1 MGKNNRQRRI
11 TKHSAAKRRQSHK
24 YTHQRSGGP
33 AAGSSRAA
41 GSPFS
46 GGGTTDPFTRCDA
59 APSVEQL
66 RREQAER
73 SLNRLLG
80 ARASG
85 QLLAHLVEQELI
97 SLQSAGLRKL
107 DELVTARLRY
117 VISAL
122 WEHGWQPLD
131 LLHVVYKSSP
141 RLAPLSAAVITDQ
154 AEAVRAVQRAPQDW
168 LNQLEV
174 VAEEAGGLAAGRDQR
189 TTYLLAAALGRS
201 GLGLVE
207 AWLDIITVARLISEL
222 PRLELIAPPPSK
234 WGKLVD
240 LAPFD
245 PVSERGKVLKRI
257 RALLAK
263 AEATNHPAEA
273 DTFTAK
279 AQDLVT
285 RHAIDE
291 ALLTAAADAAITVV
305 AKRVHL
311 QSPYATT
318 KTSLLNAVATAN
330 RCKVIYFD
338 RLAIATVVGVPL
350 DIDQVEMLFTS
361 LLIQATRAM
370 TEAGAAQPGSFDRS
384 ATFRRSFLA
393 AYAVRIGERL
403 SEATS
408 AATKSYGN
416 ELVPLLR
423 RHEDAVTA
431 EFERLFPFTREVGG
445 RYFDR
450 RGWDAGRRAADRAVF
465 TAGRISA

>member
-1 MGKNNRQRRI
+1 MGKNNRQRRAA
-11 TKHSAAKRRQSHK
+11 KHSAAKRHGSHQ
-24 YTHQRSGGP
+24 HSGRP
-33 AAGSSRAA
+33 AAGTSRAA
-41 GSPFS
+41 GTQFS
-46 GGGTTDPFTRCDA
+46 GGGTTDPFTRRDA
-59 APSVEQL
+59 APGIEQR

-80 ARASG
+80 ARAST

-97 SLQSAGLRKL
+97 SLQSDALRKL
-107 DELVTARLRY
+107 DELGTARLRY
-117 VISAL
+117 VLAGL

-131 LLHVVYKSSP
+131 LLHVVHKSSP
-141 RLAPLSAAVITDQ
+141 RLAPLIAAVITDQ
-154 AEAVRAVQRAPQDW
+154 AEVVRAMQQAPQDW
-168 LNQLEV
+168 LNQLQV
-174 VAEEAGGLAAGRDQR
+174 VAEEAGELAGGNDQR
-189 TTYLLAAALGRS
+189 TTWLLAAALCRS
-201 GLGLVE
+201 GLALVE
-207 AWLDIITVARLISEL
+207 AWVDILTVVRLISEL
-222 PRLELIAPPPSK
+222 PRLELIAPPPSG
-234 WGKLVD
+234 WGKVVD

-245 PVSERGKVLKRI
+245 PASERGKVLKRI

-263 AEATNHPAEA
+263 AEATDHPAEA
-273 DTFTAK
+273 ETFTAK
-279 AQDLVT
+279 AQDLMT

-311 QSPYATT
+311 QSPYAAT

-361 LLIQATRAM
+361 LLIQATCAM
-370 TEAGAAQPGSFDRS
+370 TEAGATRAGSFDRS

-403 SEATS
+403 AEATS

-416 ELVPLLR
+416 ELVPLLK
-423 RHEDAVTA
+423 RHDDAVTA

-465 TAGRISA
+465 TSGRISA

>member
-1 MGKNNRQRRI
+1 MGKNNRQRRAA
-11 TKHSAAKRRQSHK
+11 KHSAAKRRGG
-24 YTHQRSGGP
+24 QRSGRP
-33 AAGSSRAA
+33 AAGSSRGA
-41 GSPFS
+41 PFS
-46 GGGTTDPFTRCDA
+46 GGGTTNPFTRPDG

-207 AWLDIITVARLISEL
+207 AWVDIITVARLISEL

-279 AQDLVT
+279 AQDLMT

>member
-1 MGKNNRQRRI
+1 MGRNNRQRRAA
-11 TKHSAAKRRQSHK
+11 KHSAAKRRES
-24 YTHQRSGGP
+24 HQRSHQRPGGP
-33 AAGSSRAA
+33 AAGSGRNA
-41 GSPFS
+41 GTPFS
-46 GGGTTDPFTRCDA
+46 GGGTTDPFTRPDA
-59 APSVEQL
+59 VPSVERL

-80 ARASG
+80 ARGSA

-97 SLQSAGLRKL
+97 SLQSEGLRKL

-117 VISAL
+117 VIAAL
-122 WEHGWQPLD
+122 WEQGWQPLD
-131 LLHVVYKSSP
+131 VLHVVHKSSP
-141 RLAPLSAAVITDQ
+141 RLAPLIAAVITDQ
-154 AEAVRAVQRAPQDW
+154 AEAVRATGRAPQEW
-168 LNQLEV
+168 LNQLRV
-174 VAEEAGGLAAGRDQR
+174 VAEEAGELAAGNDQR
-189 TTYLLAAALGRS
+189 TTWRLAAALCRF

-207 AWLDIITVARLISEL
+207 AWVDIITVGRLISEL
-222 PRLELIAPPPSK
+222 PRLERIAPPPSE
-234 WGKLVD
+234 WGKAVD
-240 LAPFD
+240 LAHFD
-245 PVSERGKVLKRI
+245 PASERGRVLKRI

-263 AEATNHPAEA
+263 AEATDHPAEA
-273 DTFTAK
+273 ETFTAK
-279 AQDLVT
+279 AQDLMT

-291 ALLTAAADAAITVV
+291 ALLTDAGDAAITVV
-305 AKRVHL
+305 AKRMHL
-311 QSPYATT
+311 QSPYAAT

-338 RLAIATVVGVPL
+338 RLAMATVVGVPL

-403 SEATS
+403 AEATS
-408 AATKSYGN
+408 AATKSYGH

-423 RHEDAVTA
+423 RREDAVAA
-431 EFERLFPFTREVGG
+431 EFERLFPFTRQVSG
-445 RYFDR
+445 RYVDR